1 MKNFFL
7 LFGIRLSLIFKY
19 FTPGEHKLPRITFF
33 IILLLFT
40 GGGYYTFFRIFKYLT
55 TVEIIGPAIM
65 ARTLEMVL
73 FVFFIMLLFSNIISS
88 FSTFYNNQELNFLFS
103 LPVLPTTIYLAKLFE
118 NALYA
123 SWATLA
129 MAIPLFFAYGVCNK
143 ADWVFYPISFLSF
156 LTFLIIPAGISSIII
171 FIIVRLFPKLKP
183 KNIIFIALTFIL
195 LLVFLYLKI
204 GNPELLRIFET
215 ENENELLRFVVRLTT
230 VGGSYVPSTW
240 VSNILQNFVVINSEG
255 WFYLMLLFSVALSI
269 VVLSYHFAKIIY
281 HKSFLRVAE
290 HTDKTSTK
298 KSALAQYK
306 ANPIYSFLWKD
317 ILLFLREPTQWVQ
330 LAIFLILL
338 IIYVFS
344 LRRTPLFFSFSL
356 WKVIISF
363 ANFAYVSFVIATL
376 GVRFIFPAI
385 SLEKKGIWIIASSPF
400 TLTKM
405 VMIKYFFYLVIGVA
419 IMECLLIVANL
430 FIRTAPVL
438 FYFSLLISLFVATSL
453 ISINL
458 GMGCIFPQFN
468 EDNPSKIASGSGG
481 IIAALISIAY
491 IAIVIIIFAP
501 PVHNFLL
508 SYYFRRPPNIRL
520 IITSLVAFA
529 VLNFATIF
537 LPIKFG
543 IRAMKQR
550 DF

>member
-7 LFGIRLSLIFKY
+7 LFGIRLRLIFKY
-19 FTPGEHKLPRITFF
+19 FTPGEHKLPQITFF
-33 IILLLFT
+33 IILLLFIS
-40 GGGYYTFFRIFKYLT
+40 GGYYTFFRIFKYLT

-103 LPVLPTTIYLAKLFE
+103 LPVLPTTIHLAKLFE

-143 ADWVFYPISFLSF
+143 AAWVFYPISFLSF
-156 LTFLIIPAGISSIII
+156 LIFLIIPAGISSIII

-183 KNIIFIALTFIL
+183 KNIIFIALIFIL

-215 ENENELLRFVVRLTT
+215 ENENELLRFVARLTT

-255 WFYLMLLFSVALSI
+255 WFYLILLFSVALSM

-290 HTDKTSTK
+290 HADKTSTK
-298 KSALAQYK
+298 KSVLAKYK
-306 ANPIYSFLWKD
+306 ANPTYSFLWKD
-317 ILLFLREPTQWVQ
+317 ILLFIREPTQWVQ

-356 WKVIISF
+356 WNVIISF

-385 SLEKKGIWIIASSPF
+385 SLEKKGIWIIAS
-400 TLTKM
+400 
-405 VMIKYFFYLVIGVA
+405 
-419 IMECLLIVANL
+419 
-430 FIRTAPVL
+430 
-438 FYFSLLISLFVATSL
+438 
-453 ISINL
+453 
-458 GMGCIFPQFN
+458 
-468 EDNPSKIASGSGG
+468 
-481 IIAALISIAY
+481 
-491 IAIVIIIFAP
+491 
-501 PVHNFLL
+501 
-508 SYYFRRPPNIRL
+508 
-520 IITSLVAFA
+520 
-529 VLNFATIF
+529 
-537 LPIKFG
+537 
-543 IRAMKQR
+543 
-550 DF
+550 